1 MKEIKGKM
9 NEYRRYVFLIPLMLF
24 IIDYLLICYDVIN
37 PVDRWI
43 YELTQL
49 MYCDVM
55 TQFFKL
61 CSFLGSTYFYV
72 IAIVILMIVK
82 SKRDLYTGIHLLIIQ
97 GINRV
102 IKFIVKRP
110 RPDKIFHLVVETNYS
125 FPSGH
130 SMSAMAGYGLFII
143 ELKNSQW
150 QYKKIGMFIC
160 GLMIFL
166 IGLSRIYLGVH
177 YFSDVIGGF
186 LLSLSYL
193 LFVYDNTSFYA

>member
-1 MKEIKGKM
+1 MQEIKRKM
-9 NEYRRYVFLIPLMLF
+9 DKYSRYIFIIPFVLF
-24 IIDYLLICYDVIN
+24 IVDYLLIHYSVIKS
-37 PVDRWI
+37 VDRYI

-49 MYCDVM
+49 MKCDVM
-55 TQFFKL
+55 TNFFKL

-72 IAIVILMIVK
+72 TAIVILMIVK
-82 SKRDLYTGIHLLIIQ
+82 SKKDLYTGIHLLIIQ
-97 GINRV
+97 GINRI

-110 RPDKIFHLVVETNYS
+110 RPDKIYHLVVETNYS

-130 SMSAMAGYGLFII
+130 SMSAMAGYGFFMI
-143 ELKNSQW
+143 ELKNSQC
-150 QYKKIGMFIC
+150 QYKNILMFMA

-177 YFSDVIGGF
+177 YFSDVIGGY

-193 LFVYDNTSFYA
+193 LFVYYNTSFYA